1 MNKKELNKLGE
12 SLDVAIS
19 HFSKLKDS
27 DLLEAQKELGELE
40 LENHVLNHF
49 VEIKLIRVVK
59 GGYTL
64 TDKGLMFR
72 DFLNGFGAVKQ

>member
-1 MNKKELNKLGE
+1 MNKKELGKLGE
-12 SLDVAIS
+12 SLDVAIN
-19 HFSKLKDS
+19 HYETKLGK
-27 DLLEAQKELGELE
+27 LE

-49 VEIKLIRVVK
+49 VEIKLIRVVE

-72 DFLNGFGAVKQ
+72 SFLNGFFKS

>member
-1 MNKKELNKLGE
+1 MNDKDLGKLGE
-12 SLDVAIS
+12 SLDVAIN
-19 HFSKLKDS
+19 HFETKLGK
-27 DLLEAQKELGELE
+27 LE

-72 DFLNGFGAVKQ
+72 SFLNGFFKS

>member
-1 MNKKELNKLGE
+1 MNKKELGKLGE
-12 SLDVAIS
+12 SLDVAIN

-27 DLLEAQKELGELE
+27 DLLEAQKELNDLE

-72 DFLNGFGAVKQ
+72 DFLNSFFKS

>member
-1 MNKKELNKLGE
+1 MNKKDLTKLGE
-12 SLDVAIS
+12 SLDTAIN
-19 HFSKLKDS
+19 HYETKLGK
-27 DLLEAQKELGELE
+27 LE

-72 DFLNGFGAVKQ
+72 SFLNGFFKS

>member
-1 MNKKELNKLGE
+1 MNNKELSKLGE
-12 SLDVAIS
+12 SLDVAID
-19 HFSKLKDS
+19 HYQTKLGK
-27 DLLEAQKELGELE
+27 LE

-49 VEIKLIRVVK
+49 VEIKLIRIVK

-72 DFLNGFGAVKQ
+72 SFLNGFGAVKQ

>member
-1 MNKKELNKLGE
+1 MNKKELGKLGE
-12 SLDVAIS
+12 SLDVAIN
-19 HFSKLKDS
+19 HFTKLKDFV
-27 DLLEAQKELGELE
+27 EVEVKPLGELE
-40 LENHVLNHF
+40 IEDYVLNHF

-72 DFLNGFGAVKQ
+72 SFLNGFFKS

>member
-1 MNKKELNKLGE
+1 MNKKELNK
-12 SLDVAIS
+12 
-19 HFSKLKDS
+19 
-27 DLLEAQKELGELE
+27 LE

>member
-1 MNKKELNKLGE
+1 MNDKELGKLGE

-19 HFSKLKDS
+19 HFSKIKDS

-40 LENHVLNHF
+40 LENYVLNHF

-72 DFLNGFGAVKQ
+72 SFLNGFFKS

>member
-1 MNKKELNKLGE
+1 MNKKELDKLGE

>member
-1 MNKKELNKLGE
+1 MNKKELGKLGE
-12 SLDVAIS
+12 SLDVAIN

-72 DFLNGFGAVKQ
+72 DFLNSFFKS

>member
-1 MNKKELNKLGE
+1 MNKKELGKLGE
-12 SLDVAIS
+12 SLDVAIN
-19 HFSKLKDS
+19 HFTKMKDS
-27 DLLEAQKELGELE
+27 DLLEAQKELNDLE

-72 DFLNGFGAVKQ
+72 DFLNSFFKS

>member
-1 MNKKELNKLGE
+1 MNEKDLGKLGE
-12 SLDVAIS
+12 SLDVAID
-19 HFSKLKDS
+19 HYQTKLGK
-27 DLLEAQKELGELE
+27 LE

-72 DFLNGFGAVKQ
+72 DFLNSFFKS

>member
-1 MNKKELNKLGE
+1 MNKKELDKLGE
-12 SLDVAIS
+12 SLDVAIN

-27 DLLEAQKELGELE
+27 DLLEAQKELNDLE

-72 DFLNGFGAVKQ
+72 DFLNSFFKS

>member
-1 MNKKELNKLGE
+1 MNNKELSKLGE
-12 SLDVAIS
+12 SLDVAIN
-19 HFSKLKDS
+19 HYKTKLGD
-27 DLLEAQKELGELE
+27 LE

-49 VEIKLIRVVK
+49 VEIKLIRIVK

-72 DFLNGFGAVKQ
+72 QFLNGFGAVKQ

>member
-1 MNKKELNKLGE
+1 MNDKELGKLGE
-12 SLDVAIS
+12 SLDVAIN
-19 HFSKLKDS
+19 HFTKIKDS
-27 DLLEAQKELGELE
+27 DLLEAEKELGELE
-40 LENHVLNHF
+40 LQNYVLNHF

-72 DFLNGFGAVKQ
+72 SFLNGFFKS

>member
-1 MNKKELNKLGE
+1 LNKKELSKLGE
-12 SLDVAIS
+12 SLDVAIN
-19 HFSKLKDS
+19 HFETKLGK
-27 DLLEAQKELGELE
+27 LE

-72 DFLNGFGAVKQ
+72 SFLNGFFKS

>member
-1 MNKKELNKLGE
+1 MNE
-12 SLDVAIS
+12 
-19 HFSKLKDS
+19 KD
-27 DLLEAQKELGELE
+27 LTELE

-72 DFLNGFGAVKQ
+72 SFLNGFGAVKQWITTLHKSEKVNVVNAPTVSN

>member
-1 MNKKELNKLGE
+1 MNKKELGKLGE
-12 SLDVAIS
+12 SLDVAIN

-27 DLLEAQKELGELE
+27 DLLEAQKELRELE

-72 DFLNGFGAVKQ
+72 DFLNSFFKS

>member
-1 MNKKELNKLGE
+1 MNKKELGKLGE
-12 SLDVAIS
+12 SLDVAIN
-19 HFSKLKDS
+19 HFTKMKDS

-72 DFLNGFGAVKQ
+72 DFLNSFFKS

>member
-1 MNKKELNKLGE
+1 MN
-12 SLDVAIS
+12 D
-19 HFSKLKDS
+19 
-27 DLLEAQKELGELE
+27 KELGELE

-49 VEIKLIRVVK
+49 VEIKLIRIVK

-72 DFLNGFGAVKQ
+72 QFLNGFFKS

>member
-1 MNKKELNKLGE
+1 MNKKELDKLGE

-72 DFLNGFGAVKQ
+72 DFLNGFFKS

>member
-1 MNKKELNKLGE
+1 MNKKELDKLGE
-12 SLDVAIS
+12 SLDTAIN
-19 HFSKLKDS
+19 HYETK
-27 DLLEAQKELGELE
+27 LGELE

-72 DFLNGFGAVKQ
+72 SFLNGFFKS